1 MKKLTRR
8 EWFRS
13 SGKVVLAAAVAPAV
27 LSNIAEAAT
36 SKASQASVQYVTHP
50 NGKKMCSN
58 CKFFVAGA
66 KPNEDGT
73 CKVVSG
79 KISPHG
85 YCAVYM
91 PKK

>member
-36 SKASQASVQYVTHP
+36 SKASQASVQ
-50 NGKKMCSN
+50 
-58 CKFFVAGA
+58 
-66 KPNEDGT
+66 
-73 CKVVSG
+73 
-79 KISPHG
+79 
-85 YCAVYM
+85 
-91 PKK
+91 